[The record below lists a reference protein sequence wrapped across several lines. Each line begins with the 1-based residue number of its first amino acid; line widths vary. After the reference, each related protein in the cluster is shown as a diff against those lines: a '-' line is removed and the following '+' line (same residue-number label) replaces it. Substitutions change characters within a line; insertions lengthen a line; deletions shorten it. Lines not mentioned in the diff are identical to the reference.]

1 MIVDWTTV
9 LSETISG
16 LITGVVIAALGYVF
30 IDRYTQR
37 IAFAEKMSAYGFSNV
52 SLERQSSREVSE
64 MCAKADLLKI
74 INVSGLHFL
83 NENRLH
89 LRNALARGCEVRF
102 LCARPDSQFL
112 TDIERME
119 CNTCDSTGKP
129 LREPGS
135 LIGNEVRRMT
145 SEYEQLGMKIRYFS
159 SEYRLPYV
167 IAHYPD
173 GSERAWLTMTLPPY
187 KSTRSFVLRG
197 HLEPDEVHSSEVN
210 FIEMMETNFNTIWE
224 HCSISTEDFRDE
236 LFFRGEATNHG
247 DELSPEN

>member
-1 MIVDWTTV
+1 MLVDWTTV

-52 SLERQSSREVSE
+52 SIERQSSKEVAE
-64 MCAKADLLKI
+64 MCEKADLLKI
-74 INVSGLHFL
+74 INVSGLHYL

-89 LRNALARGCEVRF
+89 LKHALSRGCEIRF

-112 TDIERME
+112 TDIEMME
-119 CNTCDSTGKP
+119 CSTYDSSGKR

-135 LIGNEVRRMT
+135 LIGSEVLEIT
-145 SEYEQLGMKIRYFS
+145 EEYMEYGMKIRYFS

-197 HLEPDEVHSSEVN
+197 HLKLDEALSSEVN
-210 FIEMMETNFNTIWE
+210 FVEMMETNFNTIWE
-224 HCSISTEDFRDE
+224 HCSVSAEDY
-236 LFFRGEATNHG
+236 
-247 DELSPEN
+247 LSKVLN